1 MSDGSNKYNFFQL
14 SLVAIECEG
23 LMIRGVEIPNAE
35 LKFFIF
41 GSKIPE
47 VLSVKNKNVSLR
59 LVSEE
64 KIGILNKLTYKAVE
78 E

>member
-1 MSDGSNKYNFFQL
+1 
-14 SLVAIECEG
+14 
-23 LMIRGVEIPNAE
+23 MIRGVEVPNAE